1 MASFNKVM
9 LVGNLTRDPE
19 TRMLA
24 SGQQMAR
31 MGIAVNR
38 RYKDKEGKRHEEAS
52 FFNMV
57 AFEKRA
63 ETLSRYARKGS
74 LLFVDG
80 RLDARTVQNDRG
92 ESRTFHDIVIED
104 FQFLSPANRGGETG
118 DPRGAA
124 ADLPGAGD
132 AQDAD

>member
-1 MASFNKVM
+1 M

-31 MGIAVNR
+31 LGIAVNR
-38 RYKDKEGKRHEEAS
+38 VYKDKEGKRCEEAN
-52 FFNMV
+52 FFNLV

-63 ETLSRYARKGS
+63 EALSRFARKGS

-80 RLDARTVQNDRG
+80 RLGARTVQNDRG
-92 ESRTFHDIVIED
+92 ESRTFHDIVIEG
-104 FQFLSPANRGGETG
+104 FQFLSPASRGQEAGS
-118 DPRGAA
+118 PRGAA
-124 ADLPGAGD
+124 ADLPGAGEEGND
-132 AQDAD
+132 

>member
-24 SGQQMAR
+24 NGQQMAK

-38 RYKDKEGKRHEEAS
+38 VYKDKEGQRHEEAD
-52 FFNMV
+52 FFNLV

-63 ETLSRYARKGS
+63 ETLGRFARKGS

-80 RLDARTVQNDRG
+80 RLGSRTVQNDRG
-92 ESRTFHDIVIED
+92 ESRTFHDIVVEG
-104 FQFLSPANRGGETG
+104 FRFLSSGNREAG
-118 DPRGAA
+118 DTHGAA
-124 ADLPGAGD
+124 ADLPGAADDEGD
-132 AQDAD
+132 D